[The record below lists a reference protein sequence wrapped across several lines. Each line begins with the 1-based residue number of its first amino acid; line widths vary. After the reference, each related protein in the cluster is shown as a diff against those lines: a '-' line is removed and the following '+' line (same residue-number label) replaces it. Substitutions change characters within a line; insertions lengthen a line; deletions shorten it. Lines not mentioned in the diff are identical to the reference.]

1 MEKVVINAAKRQ
13 WLKAATLLAL
23 AAAAP
28 LSSFAAEAFPSR
40 PVRLVVSFPP
50 GGATDT
56 IARELAQSLKS
67 VWDQPV
73 IVDNRPGA
81 AGVIAAENVAR
92 STPDG
97 STLFLT
103 TDGAITGVPF
113 LPGVSSYNPLR
124 DLKPVSLV
132 AGIPLILVA
141 NPSLGVRTLAE
152 FIDLAKRRPGE
163 IDYASG
169 GTGASHHLSM
179 EALQR
184 AAGIR
189 LNHIAYKGGAPGL
202 QDVLAGHVPV
212 MWVAVSTVLPQI
224 QAGKVVPLAIGS
236 LERSRLLPDVPTMD
250 ELGFPKFEAGNW
262 VGIMGPTGLPDSL
275 VQKIQQ
281 DLAKVTQSPQYKE
294 KISAQ
299 GNEART
305 SGTAEFAERIKVE
318 YARNKEL
325 AAELAAAA
333 KK

>member
-1 MEKVVINAAKRQ
+1 MKIVANRARRQ
-13 WLKAATLLAL
+13 WLKAATSIAL
-23 AAAAP
+23 VAGAPFSAWAAD
-28 LSSFAAEAFPSR
+28 AFPSR
-40 PVRLVVSFPP
+40 PVRMVVSFPP

-56 IARELAQSLKS
+56 IARELAQSMKA
-67 VWDQPV
+67 VWNEPV
-73 IVDNRPGA
+73 IVENRPGA
-81 AGVIAAENVAR
+81 AGVIAAENVSRA
-92 STPDG
+92 TPDG

-113 LPGVSSYNPLR
+113 LPGVSSCNPLT

-141 NPSLGVRTLAE
+141 NPSLGVKTLDE
-152 FIDLAKRRPGE
+152 FIALAKRRPGE

-184 AAGIR
+184 AAGIQ

-202 QDVLAGHVPV
+202 QDVVAGHVPV
-212 MWVAVSTVLPQI
+212 MWVAVSTVLSQI

-236 LERSRLLPDVPTMD
+236 LERSRLLPNVPTMD

-262 VGIMGPTGLPDSL
+262 VGVMGPPGLPDAL
-275 VQKIQQ
+275 VRKIQA
-281 DLAKVTQSPQYKE
+281 DLATVTQSKEYKDR
-294 KISAQ
+294 IGAQ